1 MQDDSSSGVPPA
13 RSAPVLHGHSITV
26 RPLLPE
32 DADLETR
39 FGLGLSAESLY
50 SRFFGG
56 VRFTPQLLDAL
67 VNVDFSRDAA
77 LIATT
82 TVDGRETPIGV
93 ARFVLLPSGDAAEFA
108 VTVTDGWQRCGV
120 GTMLL
125 TRLVEIARERGLRR
139 LVGETLA
146 TNQAMTALAAATG
159 FRVTAHPDDP
169 TVRVLERDL
178 QDELAAFVGRQ
189 AGAPE
194 TEA

>member
-1 MQDDSSSGVPPA
+1 MQNDPRHLPSA
-13 RSAPVLHGHSITV
+13 RSAAVLHAHSVTV
-26 RPLLPE
+26 RPLRRE
-32 DADLETR
+32 DADLELR
-39 FGLGLSAESLY
+39 FGLGLSDATRY

-56 VRFTPQLLDAL
+56 VRFTPELLATL
-67 VNVDFSRDAA
+67 VNVDFSRDVA

-82 TVDGRETPIGV
+82 VIAGVETPVGV

-108 VTVTDGWQRCGV
+108 VTVADAWQGCGI
-120 GTMLL
+120 GKLLL

-146 TNQAMTALAAATG
+146 TNQAMSRLAASAG
-159 FRVTAHPDDP
+159 FRVGTHPSDP
-169 TVRVLERDL
+169 TLRILERDL
-178 QDELAAFVGRQ
+178 QDEVAAFVGRQ